1 MSAGTAVWSEMRQ
14 LRVMVGLRQ
23 VLMRKFNQPA
33 ALMERRVISS
43 DAFGVNVLKPWARW
57 CVENKRVFT
66 GSDVAKLVDAVPLK
80 LPKSI
85 PAPKTVNQ
93 ALTRVHPVTVED
105 IQWMLNLIKR
115 RGTLDE
121 NIGYGEYPKILAR
134 TGPRYP
140 FSPYNYERLVD
151 MCGDLWGSELSEQGP
166 LPESQQEDKPDDEE
180 LRKMD
185 LQEQVIARPDKSPLR
200 PSASSTLFVQE
211 YSWRVE
217 DNQDKQEWDWLRPR
231 NEAF

>member
-1 MSAGTAVWSEMRQ
+1 STTPVWREMRQ

-57 CVENKRVFT
+57 CVDNKRVFT
-66 GSDVAKLVDAVPLK
+66 GSDVARLVDDVPLK

-85 PAPKTVNQ
+85 PTPRTVNQ
-93 ALTRVHPVTVED
+93 ALRTVHPVTVED
-105 IQWMLNLIKR
+105 IQWMLDLIKR
-115 RGTLDE
+115 TSTLDE
-121 NIGYGEYPKILAR
+121 NTNYAQFPKILAR

-151 MCGDLWGSELSEQGP
+151 MCGDLWGSELTEQGP
-166 LPESQQEDKPDDEE
+166 LPESEEPEKPDQEE

-185 LQEQVIARPDKSPLR
+185 L
-200 PSASSTLFVQE
+200 QE

-217 DNQDKQEWDWLRPR
+217 DNQDKQEWDWLRLR
-231 NEAF
+231 NESF